1 MINSKEENMEYP
13 IYYFQGN
20 YKWLSNFWIESDGS
34 HVEGEFQAAK
44 ALTPEL
50 REYYREKFLAGMPAT
65 AKCDGKYLTL
75 RPDWEEVKIP
85 IMYELV
91 RQKFLDDPML
101 ADLLVATSNTLLVEG
116 NTWGD
121 RFWGQTKLLN
131 GQWSGRNELGKILM
145 RVREE
150 LRKEKV

>member
-1 MINSKEENMEYP
+1 MNMEYP
-13 IYYFQGN
+13 IYYFQDN
-20 YKWLSNFWIESDGS
+20 YRWLSNFWIESDGS
-34 HVEGEFQAAK
+34 HVEGEYQAAK

-50 REYYREKFLAGMPAT
+50 REYYREKFLAGTPGA
-65 AKCDGKYLTL
+65 AKRAGRNIPL

-91 RQKFLDDPML
+91 RQKFLDDPTL
-101 ADLLVATSNTLLVEG
+101 ASLLVATGDTPLIEG

-131 GQWSGRNELGKILM
+131 GQWVGHNELGKILM
-145 RVREE
+145 RIREE
-150 LRKEKV
+150 LRKV